1 MKSTTT
7 AAAILTDYSHRL
19 GLFLLCSTL
28 LSGCMIGQDFSR
40 PDADVPENWLTK
52 SDDALRTTAPKYSQW
67 WESFNDPSLSALI
80 DAAGSDSLSLRIAG
94 LRVYESRALL
104 GRIRGSLYPQ
114 IQTLNGGYSRVDL
127 SKNSELIQILPEPIG
142 DLTDS
147 TYDNYGIGATAAWEM
162 DFWGRFRR
170 GIEAA
175 DANLERNLAN
185 FGDALVT
192 LQGEVASTYILLRTL
207 QEQLAIAQTNV
218 DIQTRSLEIAGVR
231 LRNGLTTE
239 LDTQQARALLRDTQS
254 LIPELH
260 TGIRQTKNALSL
272 LVGRSPSDLNDLLV
286 GDQNRLPVVP
296 DVLSV
301 GVPSE
306 LLRRRPDVRRAEMLA
321 ASQSALIG
329 VAKAD
334 LYPAFR
340 LAGSVGYAADS
351 TGDLFESDSFTG
363 IGTFGFMWKFLD
375 YGRTKNRIRAQDA
388 RFQQAIAGY
397 QLAVINAAREVE
409 DAIVGYTG
417 AQDEA
422 ELRADAV
429 SAAQRAVE
437 LAMVQYRDGVTNY
450 TTVLDTQRFQL
461 LAQSRYTQTRGDV
474 AAAVVATYKA
484 LGGGWDPAF
493 NGNYV
498 PDDVLEEMTTRTNWG
513 DLLTPAGG
521 SQ

>member
-1 MKSTTT
+1 
-7 AAAILTDYSHRL
+7 
-19 GLFLLCSTL
+19 
-28 LSGCMIGQDFSR
+28 
-40 PDADVPENWLTK
+40 
-52 SDDALRTTAPKYSQW
+52 
-67 WESFNDPSLSALI
+67 
-80 DAAGSDSLSLRIAG
+80 
-94 LRVYESRALL
+94 
-104 GRIRGSLYPQ
+104 
-114 IQTLNGGYSRVDL
+114 
-127 SKNSELIQILPEPIG
+127 
-142 DLTDS
+142 
-147 TYDNYGIGATAAWEM
+147 
-162 DFWGRFRR
+162 
-170 GIEAA
+170 
-175 DANLERNLAN
+175 
-185 FGDALVT
+185 
-192 LQGEVASTYILLRTL
+192 
-207 QEQLAIAQTNV
+207 
-218 DIQTRSLEIAGVR
+218 
-231 LRNGLTTE
+231 
-239 LDTQQARALLRDTQS
+239 
-254 LIPELH
+254 
-260 TGIRQTKNALSL
+260 
-272 LVGRSPSDLNDLLV
+272 
-286 GDQNRLPVVP
+286 
-296 DVLSV
+296 
-301 GVPSE
+301 
-306 LLRRRPDVRRAEMLA
+306 MLA